1 MRICIIKYEKRTED
15 VLLNKLSTILEPI
28 SDEMFLIAK
37 NFYGQIPFDEKTYIK
52 NIKHE
57 NKRIR
62 LFLIRVL
69 NYMMVQ
75 IKISRDLIKLSKTVD
90 VVIFF
95 TGGAT
100 LLLPM
105 LTTKFLMKKA
115 VLIAAGSASIPIK
128 KVHKKLFAVT
138 KIVLYY
144 IYRILENIN
153 YALSDRLVVES
164 ESGIDF
170 LGLNRYKNKIFV
182 SNMGVNL
189 NLFKIS
195 EEDSKERNLIG
206 YVGCLTDE
214 KGVMNFVK
222 AIPLILKEKKDLDFV
237 IGGDGPLFE
246 EIKNELNNNEIY
258 DKVIFAGRIP
268 HDELSKYL
276 NELKLLVLPS
286 YSEGLP
292 NIILEA
298 MACGTPV
305 LATPVGGVPD
315 VIRDGETG
323 FIMENNSPECIAKN
337 AISALEYPNL
347 DEIVKKARELIEKE
361 FTYEAAMERYRKI
374 LRAF

>member
-1 MRICIIKYEKRTED
+1 MRIKG
-15 VLLNKLSTILEPI
+15 
-28 SDEMFLIAK
+28 SDF
-37 NFYGQIPFDEKTYIK
+37 F
-52 NIKHE
+52 
-57 NKRIR
+57 
-62 LFLIRVL
+62 FLIRVL
-69 NYMMVQ
+69 NYMIVQ
-75 IKISRDLIKLSKTVD
+75 IKISRNLIKLSKTVD

-128 KVHKKLFAVT
+128 KIHKKLFAVT

-182 SNMGVNL
+182 SNMGVDL

-206 YVGCLTDE
+206 YVGRLTDE

-222 AIPLILKEKKDLDFV
+222 AIPLILKEKKDLNFV

-246 EIKNELNNNEIY
+246 EIKNELKNNEIY
-258 DKVIFAGRIP
+258 DKVIFASGIP

-347 DEIVKKARELIEKE
+347 DEIVKKARELIERE
-361 FTYEAAMERYRKI
+361 FTCEAAVERYRKI